1 MDKLTTTLSPLVID
15 IIFLVFIL
23 LVAALRAKAGLF
35 QSVASV
41 AIIIIA
47 LAIGLVGAKMLSPQ
61 ISNYYWE
68 SYGPK
73 VEEKF
78 DKQVAQAQS
87 GEGSIAETFAGAW
100 NNILSGFDSKKAD
113 EFKIN
118 IKDTDYSDPEMVQKL
133 KAVTMLKAK
142 LMVEKVSHL
151 AVLGVITAIA
161 LFVLTIIKNI
171 LDKVAN
177 FSIVGWAN
185 HLGGFIL
192 GAVEAIVILIVIV
205 RVAGMMNIQIFQNI
219 SEGTVLL
226 KWLIGGDVQAAISG
240 IQNLSVEDLKN
251 IKLEDLTTIDFN
263 DVGSQVKDLLN
274 TVKLPEGVDVNGL
287 GLNGVG
293 DQVKEL
299 VNSVEV
305 PEIKVPDVNVNVNVK
320 DLLK

>member
-1 MDKLTTTLSPLVID
+1 MDKLTTTISPLVID

-41 AIIIIA
+41 AIIIVA

-61 ISNYYWE
+61 IANYYWE

-87 GEGSIAETFAGAW
+87 GEGSVAEAFAGAW
-100 NNILSGFDSKKAD
+100 NNILSGFDSEKAD

-118 IKDTDYSDPEMVQKL
+118 LKDTDYSDAEMVQKL

-142 LMVEKVSHL
+142 LMVEKVAHL

-192 GAVEAIVILIVIV
+192 GAIEAIVILIIIV
-205 RVAGMMNIQIFQNI
+205 RVAGMMNIQIFQNL

-226 KWLIGGDVQAAISG
+226 KWLIGGDVQAAISSL
-240 IQNLSVEDLKN
+240 QNLSLDDLKN

-274 TVKLPEGVDVNGL
+274 SVQLPDGVDVNGL

-293 DQVKEL
+293 EQVKEL
-299 VNSVEV
+299 VDSVEITV
-305 PEIKVPDVNVNVNVK
+305 PAIDIKAT